1 MKLLQNNT
9 RAGAPN
15 ADYPF
20 GYIVDENGT
29 NNGTFIDSN
38 FLNDL
43 WQLKEKMFNQS
54 GIIAN
59 GLPDNETNG
68 FQLFQAFMK
77 VLKPY
82 KMATISVT
90 QTGTN
95 APVVT
100 EIGPN
105 EIGTITGVYIS
116 TGSYRLISSGNFEV
130 GKTFVTHSQSTNTD
144 TIVKAVAA
152 VSISPALSYISLA
165 SYIATDGTSANGKI
179 TSMNIQILVFD

>member
-9 RAGAPN
+9 RAGAPD

-20 GYIVDENGT
+20 GYIVDEDGS

-43 WQLKEKMFNQS
+43 WQLKEKMFDQS
-54 GIIAN
+54 GITAN
-59 GLPDNETNG
+59 GLPDNQTNG
-68 FQLFQAFMK
+68 FQLFEAFMK

-95 APVVT
+95 APVIT

-105 EIGTITGVYIS
+105 DIGTITGEYTT
-116 TGSYRLISSGNFEV
+116 TGSYKLVSTGNFDT
-130 GKTFVTHSQSTNTD
+130 GKTFVVNGQSTETD
-144 TIVKAVAA
+144 SIVKAT
-152 VSISPALSYISLA
+152 PATVNYISLA
-165 SYIATDGTSANGKI
+165 SYVATTGSSANGKI
-179 TSMNIQILVFD
+179 TSMHIQIMVFD

>member
-20 GYIVDENGT
+20 GYIVDENGS

-43 WQLKEKMFNQS
+43 WQLKEKMFDES
-54 GIIAN
+54 GLTAN
-59 GLPDNETNG
+59 GLPDNLTNG
-68 FQLFQAFMK
+68 FQLFEAFKK

-82 KMATISVT
+82 KMATISVS
-90 QTGTN
+90 QIGTD
-95 APVVT
+95 APVIT

-105 EIGTITGVYIS
+105 DIGTITGEYTS
-116 TGSYRLISSGNFEV
+116 TGSYKLVSTGNFDV
-130 GKTFVTHSQSTNTD
+130 GKTFVVHGQSTNAD

-152 VSISPALSYISLA
+152 TVNYVSLVCYE
-165 SYIATDGTSANGKI
+165 ATTGSSINGRI
-179 TSMNIQILVFD
+179 TSMNIQIMVFD